1 MAGVLQSALELLFLF
16 SASQV
21 SMAVFPTYIGN
32 GLNEIV
38 ERNDV
43 IEHFA
48 FFLWNLIEFTPVK
61 VNS

>member
-1 MAGVLQSALELLFLF
+1 MAVVLQSALELLFLF

-48 FFLWNLIEFTPVK
+48 LSPVK
-61 VNS
+61 ANS